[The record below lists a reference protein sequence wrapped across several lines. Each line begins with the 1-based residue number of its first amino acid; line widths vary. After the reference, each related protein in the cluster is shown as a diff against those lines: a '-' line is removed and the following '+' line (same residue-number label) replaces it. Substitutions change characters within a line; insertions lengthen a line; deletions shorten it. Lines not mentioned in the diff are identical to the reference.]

1 MPPATAAQADSAAP
15 GVADHGIVLFAH
27 GARAASWA
35 QPFERLREIVA
46 ADHRD
51 GPVRLA
57 YLELMTPDLP
67 AVIEEMVAGG
77 VARIDLFPI
86 FLAVGSHLREDLP
99 ALVETARARHPHL
112 HIRVHPALGESEAML
127 RVIATG
133 VAQSLASD

>member
-1 MPPATAAQADSAAP
+1 MPVVSAAP
-15 GVADHGIVLFAH
+15 GVAEHGLILFAH

-35 QPFERLREIVA
+35 GPFERLRDLVA
-46 ADHRD
+46 ASHVG

-57 YLELMTPDLP
+57 YLELMAPDLP
-67 AVIEEMVAGG
+67 TVIGEMVAAG

-99 ALVETARARHPHL
+99 ALLADARARHPGL
-112 HIRVHPALGESEAML
+112 EIRVHPALGESEAML

-133 VAQSLASD
+133 VVQSLASD

>member
-1 MPPATAAQADSAAP
+1 MSAPEAR
-15 GVADHGIVLFAH
+15 GIVLFAH

-35 QPFERLREIVA
+35 APFERLRELVA
-46 ADHRD
+46 TMHED

-57 YLELMTPDLP
+57 YLELMAPDLP
-67 AVIEEMVAGG
+67 TVLAELAAAG
-77 VARIDLFPI
+77 VARVDLFPI

-99 ALVETARARHPHL
+99 ALVTAAQHQYPQL